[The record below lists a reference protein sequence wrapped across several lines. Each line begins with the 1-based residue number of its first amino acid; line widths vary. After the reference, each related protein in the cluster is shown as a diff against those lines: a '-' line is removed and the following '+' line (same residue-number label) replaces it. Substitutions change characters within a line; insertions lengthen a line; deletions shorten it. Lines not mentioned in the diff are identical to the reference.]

1 MMCEFEKYQPTLL
14 PEVLKIFR
22 SNMPK
27 YFFDYEEKLLV
38 EQLTNRIFDYY
49 LLKQGNTYIGAGGIG
64 LNADDSVSLCWGMVH
79 KDFHNKHYGEA
90 LLKYRLDRIKE
101 KWAGKKIINV
111 TSQHTTG
118 FFEKYG
124 FKIVGIKENGFGLGL
139 HECKME
145 LIIT

>member
-1 MMCEFEKYQPTLL
+1 MTFEFERYQPHHL
-14 PEVLKIFR
+14 PEVLNIFR

-38 EQLTNRIFDYY
+38 EQLTHRIFDYY
-49 LLKQGNTYIGAGGIG
+49 VLKENTNYIGSGGIG
-64 LNADDSVSLCWGMVH
+64 LNADDTVSLCWGMVH
-79 KDFHNKHYGEA
+79 GDFHNKHYGVS
-90 LLKYRLDRIKE
+90 LLQFRLEKIKE
-101 KWAGKKIINV
+101 KWPGKKVVNV
-111 TSQHTTG
+111 NSQHTTG

-124 FKIVGIKENGFGLGL
+124 FKTLNVIENGFGPGL